1 MSTYNR
7 SQAAMGPMVLAMAII
22 VGILLLMAMVVNW
35 HTVEHIPSVD
45 YAPHAQAMEREAD
58 FPVYAPE
65 GLPEGW
71 VPTSTNMSADGAASW
86 TVGFAT
92 PSDMHAEYLITGDGE
107 AAGAAAA
114 GEAGGTVD
122 AGGLEWE
129 RRAADSEGDRA
140 LVHEGEDGEFLV
152 VSGSAGEEELERLA
166 ASLQER

>member
-7 SQAAMGPMVLAMAII
+7 SQATMGPMVLAMAIL
-22 VGILLLMAMVVNW
+22 VGVLLLMAMVVKW
-35 HTVEHIPSVD
+35 RTVEHIPSVD
-45 YAPHAQAMEREAD
+45 YAPQAEAMEREAD

-71 VPTSTNMSADGAASW
+71 VPTSTNMGADGGTTW

-92 PSDMHAEYLITGDGE
+92 PSDMHAEYLITGDAE
-107 AAGAAAA
+107 AAEAAA
-114 GEAGGTVD
+114 GGAAEGTVE

-129 RRAADSEGDRA
+129 RRGADSDGDRA
-140 LVHEGEDGEFLV
+140 LVHEGEDGGFLV
-152 VSGSAGEEELERLA
+152 VSGSADEEELERLA

>member
-22 VGILLLMAMVVNW
+22 VGILLLMALVVNW
-35 HTVEHIPSVD
+35 RTVEHIPSVD
-45 YAPHAQAMEREAD
+45 YAPHAQAMASEAD

-71 VPTSTNMSADGAASW
+71 VPTSTNMSTDGGASW

-92 PSDMHAEYLITGDGE
+92 PSDMHAEYLITGDAE
-107 AAGAAAA
+107 AAASAAP
-114 GEAGGTVD
+114 GEAGGTVE
-122 AGGLEWE
+122 AGGLEW
-129 RRAADSEGDRA
+129 RHHAADSEGDRA
-140 LVHEGEDGEFLV
+140 LLHEGGDGEFLV

-166 ASLQER
+166 GSLQER